1 MDEIPLAQQF
11 VETVMS
17 SVPPE
22 RAGGESRS
30 EAESPEPVG
39 AARYRITRVIGE
51 GGMGR
56 VVEAEDLQF
65 GRMVALK
72 SMLEHDDVSERGRR
86 FGLEALVTANLDH
99 PGIPAVYERGHDA
112 DGSPFYA
119 MRLVRG
125 RNLREAI
132 DAAKTLDDRLR
143 LLPALI
149 DVAQT
154 LAFAHARGVIHRDIK
169 PDNVVVGAYGDTVV
183 IDWGVAKLRG
193 VGVSA
198 ATGATTKPSGE
209 PTASR
214 STQTQH
220 GSIVGTPAYMAP
232 EQAAGRVDE
241 VDERS
246 DVFSLGALLYHL
258 FSGHPP
264 YRGRGSMAVLS
275 MAIEAEF
282 EPLERVAENV
292 PAGIAAI
299 VGKAMAKDAEQR
311 YASAGQLAEALQE
324 FVALGVRG
332 RESRFVRVFAST
344 TSVVMTAFML
354 LVVAVMLL
362 SVPLDNLGIHRFIL
376 LPIFAAGA
384 ALAVVEWW
392 TVGRHRLSP
401 LVIGLAVVVALQG
414 VVMSGLGETEMFAV
428 LGAGLDAGQLDPE
441 QALVGYLRGSQ
452 VVSQGEIVSFQLAAA
467 LVVLWAVARYRI
479 SRAR

>member
-1 MDEIPLAQQF
+1 MDDTQLAQQF
-11 VETVMS
+11 VETIMS

-22 RAGGESRS
+22 RASTDPGRATEL
-30 EAESPEPVG
+30 PDPVG

-72 SMLEHDDVSERGRR
+72 SMLDRGDEHERGRR

-99 PGIPAVYERGHDA
+99 PGIPAVYERGRDA
-112 DGSPFYA
+112 DGNPFYA
-119 MRLVRG
+119 MRFVRG

-132 DAAKTLDDRLR
+132 ESAKTLDDRLR

-193 VGVSA
+193 VGVGVASGTTSSPGESTSA
-198 ATGATTKPSGE
+198 D
-209 PTASR
+209 R

-232 EQAAGRVDE
+232 EQALGRIDE

-246 DVFSLGALLYHL
+246 DVFSLGALIYHL
-258 FSGHPP
+258 FAGHPP
-264 YRGRGSMAVLS
+264 YHGRGSMAVLS
-275 MAIEAEF
+275 QAMEAEF

-292 PAGIAAI
+292 PAGIAII

-324 FVALGVRG
+324 FIALGVRG
-332 RESRFVRVFAST
+332 RESRLVRVFASA

-354 LVVAVMLL
+354 LIVAVMLL
-362 SVPLDNLGIHRFIL
+362 SVPLDNLGIHRFVL
-376 LPIFAAGA
+376 LPIFAAGT

-392 TVGRHRLSP
+392 TLGRHRLSP

-414 VVMSGLGETEMFAV
+414 VVMSGMGESEMFAV
-428 LGAGLDAGQLDPE
+428 LAARLEAQQMAPE
-441 QALVGYLRGSQ
+441 QALVGYLQGSQ
-452 VVSQGEIVSFQLAAA
+452 IVSQGETVSFQLAAA
-467 LVVLWAVARYRI
+467 LIVLWAVARYRI